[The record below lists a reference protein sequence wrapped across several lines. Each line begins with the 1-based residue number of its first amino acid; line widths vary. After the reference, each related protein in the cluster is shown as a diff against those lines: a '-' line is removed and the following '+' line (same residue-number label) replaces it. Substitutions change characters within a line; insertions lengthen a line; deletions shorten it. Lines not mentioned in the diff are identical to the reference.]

1 MAWQLQE
8 AKNHLSEL
16 VQLALSEG
24 PQTITRHGKP
34 AVVVI
39 SAEQYNR
46 EAGKEQL
53 SQVLRD
59 CPVKGW
65 KITRSR
71 DTGRTL
77 DFS

>member
-1 MAWQLQE
+1 MSWQLQE
-8 AKNHLSEL
+8 AKNHLSEV

-34 AVVVI
+34 AVMVV
-39 SAEQYNR
+39 SAEQFDRVMGR
-46 EAGKEQL
+46 ERL

-59 CPVKGW
+59 CPVKGL

-71 DTGRTL
+71 DIGRTL
-77 DFS
+77 KFE